1 MSKPSKNPARK
12 ATKTAPRKH
21 VATNEVEAKDAAPP
35 TTAKLPRRATAPR
48 TRDPRLPKAGTV
60 LQREWHGR
68 TYEVRVNELD
78 FTFKGESYRS
88 LTALARK
95 ITGAAS
101 INGVA
106 WWRLATRPAP
116 KQEEGA

>member
-12 ATKTAPRKH
+12 ATKTAPKKH
-21 VATNEVEAKDAAPP
+21 MATKDVEAKDAAPP
-35 TTAKLPRRATAPR
+35 TTTKPPRNATIPR
-48 TRDPRLPKAGTV
+48 PRDPRLPKAGTV
-60 LQREWHGR
+60 VQRDWHGK
-68 TYEVRVNELD
+68 TYEVRVNEHD
-78 FTFKGESYRS
+78 FTFKGEPYRS
-88 LTALARK
+88 LSALARK

-116 KQEEGA
+116 QQEEGT